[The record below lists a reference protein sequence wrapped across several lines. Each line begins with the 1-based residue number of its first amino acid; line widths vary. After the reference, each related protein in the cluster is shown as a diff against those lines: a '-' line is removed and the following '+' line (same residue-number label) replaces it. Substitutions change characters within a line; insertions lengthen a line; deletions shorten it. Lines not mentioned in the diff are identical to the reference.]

1 MRVRRSVISLLGG
14 GLMALAVV
22 VAPALAAPSER
33 FSFQRSG
40 LEAGAF
46 ESTCTDNTDG
56 TVTCSGTDLF
66 VFSGKTRAK
75 GDGATR
81 GGEVCTGSFTDTFNP
96 QTGQGVSFMF
106 ESGCAQAPVVFDG
119 LNSATIPATTITLE
133 GESCEVVG
141 EEVECTPL
149 GPRDVTVEGMF
160 TGTGPVSRERFR
172 SFFDDGVCVSRDSSS
187 GSFRSATFSGMVD
200 GEPFNPEDG
209 SIRDGRFAFSSSCS
223 LG

>member
-1 MRVRRSVISLLGG
+1 MRVRKSVISLLGG
-14 GLMALAVV
+14 GLLVLAVAV
-22 VAPALAAPSER
+22 GPALAATSER

-40 LEAGAF
+40 LDAGAF
-46 ESTCTDNTDG
+46 ETTCVDNTDG
-56 TVTCSGTDLF
+56 TVTCSGSELF

-81 GGEVCTGSFTDTFNP
+81 GGEVCTSSFTDTFDS
-96 QTGQGVSFMF
+96 QTGQGVNFMF
-106 ESGCAQAPVVFDG
+106 EGGCAQAPVVFDG

-141 EEVECTPL
+141 EEVQCTPTD
-149 GPRDVTVEGMF
+149 PREVTVEGAF

-187 GSFRSATFSGMVD
+187 GSFRAATFSGTVD
-200 GEPFNPEDG
+200 GEAFSPEDG
-209 SIRDGRFAFSSSCS
+209 SIREGRFSFSSSCS